1 MVLFGELRGVD
12 LISWLPCVVAIRV
25 SNQFDQVLE
34 LLIMSV
40 ISVIDDT
47 FYFIFFFPIDKVRW
61 WSGEVRAVC
70 SCFVIWG

>member
-1 MVLFGELRGVD
+1 MVCWF
-12 LISWLPCVVAIRV
+12 PCVVAIRV

>member
-25 SNQFDQVLE
+25 SNPFDQVLE